1 MFESIYLTQNSNKRG
16 LFDSDLTANSMNNN
30 RSVYPQKACGDAP
43 YTVDEATLRAAIHIP
58 SGFTYGAKPPVIL
71 MPGTGNTG
79 FETFQGNFIPA
90 LKGQSYADA
99 VWLNV
104 PGSLLDDSQ
113 TNSEFIAYAIN
124 YISGIASRNV
134 SVIAWSQGNINTQW
148 AFKYWPSAR
157 QVTTTHI
164 AILPDYAGTTMVPLI
179 CPEGLPCPLSVLQQR
194 YLGASNFIT
203 TLRSENGDSAYVPT
217 TTLYSSNFDL
227 IVQPQQGTGAS
238 AFLLDA
244 RNVGV
249 TNNEVQTICAGTVAG
264 GFWTHESML
273 INSLTF
279 ALAKDALINGGPGR
293 VSRIDLKTVCNQPL
307 TPGLGLAELLLTENS
322 LLIGLAKIIT
332 TSLKATTEPATRA
345 YVNAMPACDA

>member
-1 MFESIYLTQNSNKRG
+1 
-16 LFDSDLTANSMNNN
+16 MNIT
-30 RSVYPQKACGDAP
+30 CGDAP